1 MTHCLMTHG
10 LMILNQTVSLMTHG
24 AHFFLSYGRIT
35 SACKLLFF
43 LLCVPPISCFTYTTS
58 WPPKPSPTMMWVP
71 YFSMKLLTIFR
82 KSEISLL
89 QWIVHPLVQEMET
102 AFGHGK
108 SSGLC
113 CFCLVSASI
122 VTCSENWSSR

>member
-1 MTHCLMTHG
+1 L
-10 LMILNQTVSLMTHG
+10 
-24 AHFFLSYGRIT
+24 
-35 SACKLLFF
+35 
-43 LLCVPPISCFTYTTS
+43 SCFTYTTS

-71 YFSMKLLTIFR
+71 YFSMKLLTFFR
-82 KSEISLL
+82 KSEISL
-89 QWIVHPLVQEMET
+89 QWIVGPSIQEMET

-113 CFCLVSASI
+113 CFCLVSGSI

>member
-1 MTHCLMTHG
+1 MNMHDLLT
-10 LMILNQTVSLMTHG
+10 LNLWSLDLRFEGGRVHVPVKSWSPS
-24 AHFFLSYGRIT
+24 LSKCSLISDGD
-35 SACKLLFF
+35 SGDEL
-43 LLCVPPISCFTYTTS
+43 SCFTYTTS

-71 YFSMKLLTIFR
+71 YFSMKLLTFFR
-82 KSEISLL
+82 KSEISL
-89 QWIVHPLVQEMET
+89 QWIVGPSIQEMET

-113 CFCLVSASI
+113 CFCLVSGSI